1 MTSINLSWLVRLRWG
16 AILGQLVTIGVV
28 HHLMDIPLP
37 LLPLLG
43 LIALE
48 AATNAVVLGWQRAG
62 RQVQEWML
70 PATLALDVVILTGL
84 LFFTGGPFNPFS
96 FLYLVHIA
104 LAAVV
109 LPAVWTWALTALSL
123 VCSGALFYGHVWLK
137 LDYSDPTKHA
147 QHMRMHME
155 GMWIA
160 VAVAAAFI
168 VYFVTRIRRALQAER
183 ALAWRNERLAAL
195 GTLAAGA
202 AHELATPLGTI
213 AVVAQELTRRAE
225 GAGAASLEDLRLI
238 RAEVERCRTI
248 LNQMAAGAGEPAG
261 EAAQPIGVGE
271 LVADAVRE
279 LSPVPPVTVDMRA
292 DAGTPLAV
300 PPRALG
306 RALRGIV
313 KNAQEASSPGGSVA
327 LRVEAAVDS
336 VRIAV
341 EDRGSGMP
349 AEVLARAGEPFFTT
363 KPTGSGMGLGLFLAR
378 SLVEKVGGRL
388 AISSLPGRGTTVSVV
403 LPCAPTAAPPR
414 AVAS

>member
-16 AILGQLVTIGVV
+16 AVLGQLVTIAVV
-28 HHLMDIPLP
+28 HQVMDIPLP

-48 AATNAVVLGWQRAG
+48 AATNIVVLGWLKLG
-62 RQVQEWML
+62 RPVREWML
-70 PATLALDVVILTGL
+70 PLTLALDVFILTGL

-109 LPAVWTWALTALSL
+109 LPAAWTWALVALSL
-123 VCSGALFYGHVWLK
+123 VCSGALFYGHVWLR

-160 VAVAAAFI
+160 VAVASAFI
-168 VYFVTRIRRALQAER
+168 VYFVTRIRRALQTER

-213 AVVAQELTRRAE
+213 AVVARELTRQAE

-238 RAEVERCRTI
+238 RGQVERCRII
-248 LNQMAAGAGEPAG
+248 LNQMAAGAGEAAG
-261 EAAQPIGVGE
+261 EAAQPVGIGA
-271 LVADAVRE
+271 LVAEAVRE
-279 LSPVPPVTVDMRA
+279 LAPEPPVAIHMRA
-292 DAGTPLAV
+292 DAATAVAV

-313 KNAQEASSPGGSVA
+313 KNAQEASTPGGSVD
-327 LRVEAAVDS
+327 LSVEAGNNS

-341 EDRGSGMP
+341 VDAGTGMP

-388 AISSLPGRGTTVSVV
+388 AISSRPGQGTTVSVV
-403 LPCAPTAAPPR
+403 LPSAAGPGAQR